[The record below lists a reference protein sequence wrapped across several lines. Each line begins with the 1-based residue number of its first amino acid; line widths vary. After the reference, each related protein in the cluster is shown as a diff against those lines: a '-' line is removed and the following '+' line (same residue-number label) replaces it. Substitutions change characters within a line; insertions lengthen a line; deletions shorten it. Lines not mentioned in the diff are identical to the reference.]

1 MTRRRAPAR
10 PSCCCLAL
18 PLISAYTSP
27 LAPFPLSALAAACPR
42 LSALPTHPL
51 KPARTPAWWLGSAHG
66 SAHGPAPH
74 SPLSLYLS
82 VCPLNPLARSP
93 PLSFADPL
101 CVACL
106 TVSLPLSLRLSLG
119 PMPRLR
125 PEYHPLLLAL
135 PSLKCVRI
143 SATLDLKVPQ
153 LVCAARDTVAANRD
167 IVLMAWTAETAACE
181 RPLVACR
188 TYFVSAW
195 CGPLGPRIRFPGE
208 M

>member
-1 MTRRRAPAR
+1 M
-10 PSCCCLAL
+10 

-42 LSALPTHPL
+42 LSALPTPPL

-106 TVSLPLSLRLSLG
+106 TVSLLLSLRLQLG
-119 PMPRLR
+119 ANASAQARVSPAPARTSI
-125 PEYHPLLLAL
+125 

>member
-10 PSCCCLAL
+10 PSLGTLGPLMLLPGLAF
-18 PLISAYTSP
+18 LISAYTSP

-106 TVSLPLSLRLSLG
+106 TVSLLLSLRL
-119 PMPRLR
+119 
-125 PEYHPLLLAL
+125 
-135 PSLKCVRI
+135 
-143 SATLDLKVPQ
+143 
-153 LVCAARDTVAANRD
+153 
-167 IVLMAWTAETAACE
+167 
-181 RPLVACR
+181 
-188 TYFVSAW
+188 
-195 CGPLGPRIRFPGE
+195 
-208 M
+208 